1 MGLRKLW
8 YVTSVFFLVFTFVLS
23 LWFDLQTFVA
33 YRSSQGLILT
43 HVAVT
48 IAITQLGRE
57 SVYCLLKLV
66 CLILTHVAVTIAVTQ
81 LRRES
86 VYCLLQSVCLILTH
100 IAIRIAVTQLGRES
114 VCCMSQL
121 RSQLRNWEERVF
133 VACRS

>member
-43 HVAVT
+43 HIAVT

-57 SVYCLLKLV
+57 SV
-66 CLILTHVAVTIAVTQ
+66 
-81 LRRES
+81 
-86 VYCLLQSVCLILTH
+86 
-100 IAIRIAVTQLGRES
+100 
-114 VCCMSQL
+114 CCISQL

-133 VACRS
+133 VAYCSQYAWF